1 MIIRGRS
8 APRRLTRWA
17 WFVGIWAASVAAW
30 SLLAYLLRKL
40 ILA

>member
-1 MIIRGRS
+1 MITRGCS

-30 SLLAYLLRKL
+30 SLLAYVLRQL
-40 ILA
+40 IPA